1 MDYKVMRPHLGDKPY
16 QSGDTR
22 SAKAATV
29 SHLVAK
35 GVLAPIDQDDLS
47 ADGGQ
52 KTGDVASG
60 EGGGPT
66 KAPENKAT
74 EPAETAAQKPAA
86 TDPDPA
92 NQSKPKD

>member
-16 QSGDTR
+16 QSGDMR
-22 SAKAATV
+22 SAKAGTV

-35 GVLAPIDQDDLS
+35 GVLAPIDLDDAF

-52 KTGDVASG
+52 KTEEVASS
-60 EGGGPT
+60 EAGGPP

-86 TDPDPA
+86 TEPDPA

>member
-35 GVLAPIDQDDLS
+35 GVLAPIDQDDP
-47 ADGGQ
+47 GGQ
-52 KTGDVASG
+52 KTEEVASSEAG
-60 EGGGPT
+60 EPP

-86 TDPDPA
+86 TELDPA